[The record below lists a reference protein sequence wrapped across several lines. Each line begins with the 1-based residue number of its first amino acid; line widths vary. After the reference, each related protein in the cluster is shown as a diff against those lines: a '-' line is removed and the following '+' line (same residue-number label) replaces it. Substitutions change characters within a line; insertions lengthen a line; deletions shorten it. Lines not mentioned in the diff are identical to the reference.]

1 MPSAYNPQ
9 KDIFKII
16 NGKKQPVEPYDMGGK
31 KKKETR
37 LESLRFDGERLTA
50 FAVNQEGRH
59 FSFSLPADSGFPLD
73 ENNSVFDYSPQRQT
87 QKDEGPI
94 PEGTYTVNPKEIQHP
109 NLIDE
114 TIGMAGAL
122 AKKKLGRFPGGT
134 TPWGNCRIP
143 ITKTEEQAKKTER
156 DGFTIHGGSRR
167 GSAGCIDLTDNDE
180 KFCNF
185 IEKYRGKDQN
195 SIPLTV
201 EYPKNKK
208 KTR

>member
-9 KDIFKII
+9 KDVFNII
-16 NGKKQPVEPYDMGGK
+16 DGKKQPVKPYDMTGK
-31 KKKETR
+31 KKPETR

-50 FAVNQEGRH
+50 FAVNQEGRR
-59 FSFSLPADSGFPLD
+59 FSFSLPADSGRSLEKD
-73 ENNSVFDYSPQRQT
+73 AAVFDYSAQRQT
-87 QKDEGPI
+87 QKNIGPI
-94 PEGTYTVNPKEIQHP
+94 PEGTYTVNPKEIQRP
-109 NLIDE
+109 SLADKI
-114 TIGMAGAL
+114 IGI
-122 AKKKLGRFPGGT
+122 PGGNPWKKFGKYPGST
-134 TPWGNCRIP
+134 YAWGNCRIP
-143 ITKTEEQAKKTER
+143 ITKTEEQTKKTER

-167 GSAGCIDLTDNDE
+167 GSAGCIDLTDKDE